1 MGLGQPIEIA
11 FYENRTQHCS
21 HTSGISKSIRPSP
34 GHVRRNRR
42 TRESRG
48 TAAPRPPG
56 AAGPARSAHHEQ
68 IRHRYAIST
77 FYNNRERSRRRLS
90 RSYVTVCVSR
100 LARLRLRSVR
110 RSQTYVTCSM
120 TC

>member
-34 GHVRRNRR
+34 GHVRRN
-42 TRESRG
+42 TDPGEPGDSG
-48 TAAPRPPG
+48 AEAPG

-68 IRHRYAIST
+68 IRHRYLHST
-77 FYNNRERSRRRLS
+77 TIASGADDGSRALTSQCASVAS
-90 RSYVTVCVSR
+90 RGSGSALCAAHR
-100 LARLRLRSVR
+100 P
-110 RSQTYVTCSM
+110 M
-120 TC
+120 